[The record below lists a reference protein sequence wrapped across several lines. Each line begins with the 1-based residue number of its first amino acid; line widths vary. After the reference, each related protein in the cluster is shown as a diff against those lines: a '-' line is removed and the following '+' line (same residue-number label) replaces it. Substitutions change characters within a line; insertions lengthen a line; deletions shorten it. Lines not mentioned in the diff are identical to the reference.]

1 MVEVTIDSIR
11 VSLMSQHRV
20 VILKDVDSDRYLPI
34 WIGPCEADAIT
45 VTLQE
50 MEVSRPLTHDLL
62 KNVIGEMGGEVEQI
76 VISDLRSD
84 VFYARIIMA
93 VGGKRLEI
101 DSRPSDALALAV
113 RLHVPVYIEEAVM
126 DKGYHDNRLL
136 AHCVELHV
144 RTYIPER
151 KQKHRRWTDKPTEY
165 EAAFRANRRRV
176 QGEKGRRLS
185 RWRSERCERTFAH
198 VCETGG
204 GRRMWLRGLGNAT
217 KAHVLRCAAYNLG
230 LLLRKVFGL
239 RKPRSN
245 GGLAAVVF
253 WFYAVL
259 HRRLTAQE
267 LFRALQESLRRPSG
281 AAADKGVKF

>member
-76 VISDLRSD
+76 VISELRND
-84 VFYARIIMA
+84 VFYAHIIMG
-93 VGGKRLEI
+93 VSGKRLEI

-126 DKGYHDNRLL
+126 
-136 AHCVELHV
+136 
-144 RTYIPER
+144 
-151 KQKHRRWTDKPTEY
+151 
-165 EAAFRANRRRV
+165 
-176 QGEKGRRLS
+176 EK
-185 RWRSERCERTFAH
+185 
-198 VCETGG
+198 
-204 GRRMWLRGLGNAT
+204 
-217 KAHVLRCAAYNLG
+217 
-230 LLLRKVFGL
+230 
-239 RKPRSN
+239 
-245 GGLAAVVF
+245 AAV
-253 WFYAVL
+253 L
-259 HRRLTAQE
+259 PEEEMETESTPGEETRLDAFQD
-267 LFRALQESLRRPSG
+267 FVESLDLDDLEG
-281 AAADKGVKF
+281 DEGEDDK